1 MSKIEYKD
9 WYWLNPESVKF
20 LKNGYIDPKIDQKE
34 HFKKLGVKAEQ
45 ILNKPGFAEKF
56 NNYLAKGYYLLPT
69 PTITNFLSKKDAT
82 VSCFG
87 SVFPDSIVGIMETNS
102 EVGIM
107 SQIGGGTSG
116 SLHLV
121 RPRGTAVGDGQFSTS
136 GAPSFMPILQATV
149 NSVSQK
155 NRRGHFCPTMS
166 MDHGDI
172 DEFLDFRSE
181 GNPIQHLS
189 FSVSVT
195 RKWIKEMKAGDPE
208 KRRLWAKV
216 LNSRMSTGFPYIH
229 FYDNVND
236 VRPKWFKDN
245 DLLIHHSNMCQE
257 ISLYNT
263 EDESFTCVLGSLNL
277 LHWDELKDTDA
288 IETLAYFIDATIT
301 DFLDKVKG
309 IKYMERAVK
318 FTERN
323 RAIGIGVSGYHS
335 YLQSKMIPFDSLEAR
350 YENMDIFKE
359 IQRQSIAASEKAAIE
374 LGEPELLK
382 GYGRRWSTTNALM
395 PNTSSA
401 FIVGQV
407 SQSIEPYI
415 NNFYVKDVAKNKIDI
430 KNEYLALVLDNYGHN
445 DKETWMSILKNEG
458 SVQHLSYL
466 SDREKAVFKTFFE
479 IDANEII
486 IQAAHRQKFID
497 QGQSINLIFHAD
509 ESVKKINEVI
519 LKAEEMGV
527 KNLYYHIS
535 ESSAQAFTNKIA
547 ASQCESCAS

>member
-1 MSKIEYKD
+1 MKRTYEP
-9 WYWLNPESVKF
+9 WYWLNDESVKF
-20 LKNGYIDPKIDQKE
+20 LKNGYINPSSDIKG
-34 HFKKLGVKAEQ
+34 HFLGLGKKAEK
-45 ILNKPGFAEKF
+45 ILNKPGFADKF
-56 NNYLAKGYYLLPT
+56 NDYLAKGYYLLPT
-69 PTITNFLSKKDAT
+69 PTITNFLSDKDTT

-87 SVFPDSIVGIMETNS
+87 SVFPDSIQGIMDTNS
-102 EVGIM
+102 EIGVM

-116 SLHLV
+116 TIKFLRS
-121 RPRGTAVGDGQFSTS
+121 RGTPVGDGQFTTS
-136 GAPSFMPILQATV
+136 GSASFMTIPQATV
-149 NSVSQK
+149 NAVSQK
-155 NRRGHFCPTMS
+155 NRRGHFCTWQD
-166 MDHGDI
+166 MDHDDI

-189 FSVSVT
+189 FGVSVS
-195 RKWIKEMKAGDPE
+195 RKWVKEMKAGDPD
-208 KRRLWAKV
+208 KRKLWAKMI
-216 LNSRMSTGFPYIH
+216 NSRMSTGFPYIH

-245 DLLIHHSNMCQE
+245 NLTIHHSNMCTE

-263 EDESFTCVLGSLNL
+263 EDESFTCVLGSINL

-301 DFLDKVKG
+301 DFLVKM
-309 IKYMERAVK
+309 KNVKHMERAVR

-350 YENMDIFKE
+350 FENNSIFKE
-359 IQRQSIAASEKAAIE
+359 LERQSVAASIKAAIE

-407 SQSIEPYI
+407 SQSVEPFV
-415 NNFYVKDVAKNKIDI
+415 NNYYVKDVAKNKIDMQNLFL
-430 KNEYLALVLDNYGHN
+430 KEVLQAHGKDNK
-445 DKETWMSILKNEG
+445 DIWMSILKNEG
-458 SVQHLSYL
+458 SVQHLTFL
-466 SDREKAVFKTFFE
+466 TEREKAVFKTFFE
-479 IDANEII
+479 IEANEII
-486 IQAAHRQKFID
+486 IQAAHRQKYID
-497 QGQSINLIFHAD
+497 QSQSINLIFHAD

>member
-1 MSKIEYKD
+1 MPRIYNE
-9 WYWLNPESVKF
+9 WYWLNDESVKF
-20 LKNGYIDPKIDQKE
+20 LNNGYIPKEVDIKK
-34 HFKKLGVKAEQ
+34 HFQALGTKAEK
-45 ILNKPGFAEKF
+45 ILNKPGFADKF
-56 NNYLAKGYYLLPT
+56 NGYLAKGYYLLPT

-87 SVFPDSIVGIMETNS
+87 SVFPDSIQGIMETNS

-116 SLHLV
+116 TLHKL
-121 RPRGTAVGDGQFSTS
+121 RPRGAAVGDGQFSTS

-149 NSVSQK
+149 GAVSQK
-155 NRRGHFCPTMS
+155 NRRGHFCPTLPIEHA
-166 MDHGDI
+166 DAE
-172 DEFLDFRSE
+172 EFLDFRSE

-189 FSVSVT
+189 FSISVT
-195 RKWIKEMKAGDPE
+195 RKWIKEMKAGDPD
-208 KRRLWAKV
+208 KRRIWAKV
-216 LNSRMSTGFPYIH
+216 INSRMSTGFPYIH

-245 DLLIHHSNMCQE
+245 DLLVHHSNMCQE

-263 EDESFTCVLGSLNL
+263 EDESFTCVLGAINL

-301 DFLDKVKG
+301 DFLDKVRH
-309 IKYMERAVK
+309 IKYMERAVR

-350 YENMDIFKE
+350 FENTDIFKE
-359 IQRQSIAASEKAAIE
+359 VQKQSIAASEKAAIE

-407 SQSIEPYI
+407 SQSIEPFV
-415 NNFYVKDVAKNKIDI
+415 NNFYIKDVSKNKIELKNIFLIEVLKKYNKDNKDI
-430 KNEYLALVLDNYGHN
+430 WL
-445 DKETWMSILKNEG
+445 SILKNEG
-458 SVQHLSYL
+458 SVQHLDFL
-466 SDREKAVFKTFFE
+466 TDREKAVFKTFFE
-479 IDANEII
+479 IEANEII

-497 QGQSINLIFHAD
+497 QGQSLNLIFHAD
-509 ESVKKINEVI
+509 ETVKKINEVI

-547 ASQCESCAS
+547 ASQCESCSS

>member
-1 MSKIEYKD
+1 MNNKYKD
-9 WYWLNPESVKF
+9 WYWLNEESLKF
-20 LKNGYIDPKIDQKE
+20 LHNGYIPVGVDSIK
-34 HFKKLGVKAEQ
+34 HFKALGTKAEL
-45 ILNKPGFAEKF
+45 ILNKPGFADKF
-56 NNYLAKGYYLLPT
+56 NGYLAKGYYLLPT

-116 SLHLV
+116 TLHKL

-149 NSVSQK
+149 GAVSQK
-155 NRRGHFCPTMS
+155 NRRGHFCPTLPIEHP
-166 MDHGDI
+166 DA
-172 DEFLDFRSE
+172 DEFLNFRSE

-189 FSVSVT
+189 FSISVT
-195 RKWIKEMKAGDPE
+195 RKWIKEMKTGDPD
-208 KRRLWAKV
+208 KRKLWAKV
-216 LNSRMSTGFPYIH
+216 INSRMSTGFPYIH

-236 VRPKWFKDN
+236 ARPKWFKDN

-301 DFLDKVKG
+301 DFLDKVRG
-309 IKYMERAVK
+309 IKYMERAVR

-335 YLQSKMIPFDSLEAR
+335 YLQANMIPFDSLEAR
-350 YENMDIFKE
+350 GVNMAIFKE
-359 IQRQSIAASEKAAIE
+359 IQKQSIDANKKAALE
-374 LGEPELLK
+374 LGEPDLLK
-382 GYGRRWSTTNALM
+382 GYGMRWSTTNALM

-407 SQSIEPYI
+407 SQSIEPFV
-415 NNFYVKDVAKNKIDI
+415 NNFYIKDVSKNTIEL
-430 KNEYLALVLDNYGHN
+430 KNEFLAPILENYGKN
-445 DKETWMSILKNEG
+445 DKDTWMSILKNEG
-458 SVQHLSYL
+458 SVQHLTYL
-466 SDREKAVFKTFFE
+466 TDRERAVFKTFFE
-479 IDANEII
+479 IEPNEII

-497 QGQSINLIFHAD
+497 QGQSLNLIFHAD
-509 ESVKKINEVI
+509 ETVKKINEVI
-519 LKAEEMGV
+519 LKAEEMGI

-547 ASQCESCAS
+547 ASQCESCSS

>member
-1 MSKIEYKD
+1 MIEYQD
-9 WYWLNPESVKF
+9 WYWLNEESIKF
-20 LKNGYIDPKIDQKE
+20 LRNGYIAENVNIQE
-34 HFKKLGVKAEQ
+34 HFKQLGQKAEK
-45 ILNKPGFAEKF
+45 ILNKPGFADKF
-56 NNYLAKGYYLLPT
+56 NGYLAKGYYLLPT

-87 SVFPDSIVGIMETNS
+87 SVFPDSIQGIMETNS

-116 SLHLV
+116 TLHKL
-121 RPRGTAVGDGQFSTS
+121 RPRGAAVGDGQFSTS

-149 NSVSQK
+149 GAVSQK
-155 NRRGHFCPTMS
+155 NRRGHFCPTLPIEHA
-166 MDHGDI
+166 DAE
-172 DEFLDFRSE
+172 EFLDFRSE

-189 FSVSVT
+189 FSISVT
-195 RKWIKEMKAGDPE
+195 RKWIKEMKAGDPD
-208 KRRLWAKV
+208 KRKLWAKV
-216 LNSRMSTGFPYIH
+216 INSRMSTGFPYIH

-245 DLLIHHSNMCQE
+245 DLLVHHSNMCQE

-263 EDESFTCVLGSLNL
+263 EDESFTCVLGAINL

-301 DFLDKVKG
+301 DFLDKVRH
-309 IKYMERAVK
+309 IKYMERAVR

-350 YENMDIFKE
+350 FENTDIFKE
-359 IQRQSIAASEKAAIE
+359 VQKQSIAASEKAAIE

-407 SQSIEPYI
+407 SQSIEPFV
-415 NNFYVKDVAKNKIDI
+415 NNFYIKDVSKNKIELKNIFLIEVLKKYNKDNKDI
-430 KNEYLALVLDNYGHN
+430 WL
-445 DKETWMSILKNEG
+445 SILKNEG
-458 SVQHLSYL
+458 SVQHLDFL
-466 SDREKAVFKTFFE
+466 TDREKAVFKTFFE
-479 IDANEII
+479 IEANEII

-497 QGQSINLIFHAD
+497 QGQSLNLIFHAD
-509 ESVKKINEVI
+509 ETVKKINEVI

-547 ASQCESCAS
+547 ASQCESCSS

>member
-1 MSKIEYKD
+1 
-9 WYWLNPESVKF
+9 
-20 LKNGYIDPKIDQKE
+20 
-34 HFKKLGVKAEQ
+34 
-45 ILNKPGFAEKF
+45 
-56 NNYLAKGYYLLPT
+56 LPT
-69 PTITNFLSKKDAT
+69 PTITNFLTDTDAT

-87 SVFPDSIVGIMETNS
+87 SYIDDSVQSILDTNS

-107 SQIGGGTSG
+107 SQIGGGTSAT
-116 SLHLV
+116 LHAL
-121 RPRGTAVGDGQFSTS
+121 RPRGTVIGKGPFKTS
-136 GAPSFMPILQATV
+136 GAPSFMPIFQSTV
-149 NSVSQK
+149 QSISQK
-155 NRRGHFCPTMS
+155 SRRGHFCPTLPIEHP
-166 MDHGDI
+166 DAE
-172 DEFLDFRSE
+172 EFLDFRSE

-189 FSVSVT
+189 FSISVT
-195 RKWIKEMKAGDPE
+195 RKWIKEMKAGDPD
-208 KRRLWAKV
+208 KRKLWAKV
-216 LNSRMSTGFPYIH
+216 INSRMSTGFPYIH

-236 VRPKWFKDN
+236 VRPKWFKDKG
-245 DLLIHHSNMCQE
+245 LLIHHSNMCQE

-263 EDESFTCVLGSLNL
+263 PEESFTCVLGSLNL
-277 LHWDELKDTDA
+277 LHWDRIKDSDA

-301 DFLDKVKG
+301 DFLEKVRG
-309 IKYMERAVK
+309 IRHMERAVR

-350 YENMDIFKE
+350 GENVNIFKE
-359 IQRQSIAASEKAAIE
+359 IQRQSIAANKKAAIE

-382 GYGRRWSTTNALM
+382 GYGMRWSTTNALM

-407 SQSIEPYI
+407 SQSIEPFV
-415 NNFYVKDVAKNKIDI
+415 NNFYVKDVAKNKIDM
-430 KNEYLALVLDNYGHN
+430 KNIYLEEILDKYGKN
-445 DKETWMSILKNEG
+445 DKDTWMSILKNEG
-458 SVQHLSYL
+458 SVQHLTFL
-466 SDREKAVFKTFFE
+466 TERERAVFKTFFE

-497 QGQSINLIFHAD
+497 QGQSLNLIFHAD

-547 ASQCESCAS
+547 ASQCLDCAG

>member
-1 MSKIEYKD
+1 MAKSYED
-9 WYWLNPESVKF
+9 WYWLNQESLKF
-20 LKNGYIDPKIDQKE
+20 LNNGYIPEGVDTIK
-34 HFKKLGVKAEQ
+34 HFKALGDKAEM
-45 ILNKPGFAEKF
+45 ILNKPGFADKF
-56 NNYLAKGYYLLPT
+56 NGYLAKGYYLLPT

-102 EVGIM
+102 EIGIM

-116 SLHLV
+116 TLHKL

-149 NSVSQK
+149 GAVSQK
-155 NRRGHFCPTMS
+155 NRRGHFCPTLPIEHP
-166 MDHGDI
+166 DA
-172 DEFLDFRSE
+172 DEFLNFRSE

-189 FSVSVT
+189 FSISVT
-195 RKWIKEMKAGDPE
+195 RKWIKEMKAGDPD
-208 KRRLWAKV
+208 KRKLWAKV
-216 LNSRMSTGFPYIH
+216 INSRMSTGFPYIH

-277 LHWDELKDTDA
+277 LHWDELKNTDA

-301 DFLDKVKG
+301 DFLAKVKD
-309 IKYMERAVK
+309 IKYMERAVR

-335 YLQSKMIPFDSLEAR
+335 YLQSNMIPFDSLGAR
-350 YENMDIFKE
+350 GINLSIFKE
-359 IQRQSIAASEKAAIE
+359 IQKQSISASEKAAIE

-407 SQSIEPYI
+407 SQSIEPFV
-415 NNFYVKDVAKNKIDI
+415 NNFYIKDVSKNTIEL
-430 KNEYLALVLDNYGHN
+430 KNEFLAPILENYGKN
-445 DKETWMSILKNEG
+445 DKDTWMSILKNEG
-458 SVQHLSYL
+458 SVQHLNFL
-466 SDREKAVFKTFFE
+466 SDHERAVFKTFFE
-479 IDANEII
+479 IEPNEII

-497 QGQSINLIFHAD
+497 QGQSLNLIFHAD

-519 LKAEEMGV
+519 LKAEEMGI

>member
-1 MSKIEYKD
+1 MREYQD
-9 WYWLNPESVKF
+9 WYWLNDESIKF
-20 LKNGYIDPKIDQKE
+20 LRNGYIAENVNIQE
-34 HFKKLGVKAEQ
+34 HFKQLGQKAEK
-45 ILNKPGFAEKF
+45 ILNKPGFADKF
-56 NNYLAKGYYLLPT
+56 NGYLAKGYYLLPT

-87 SVFPDSIVGIMETNS
+87 SVFPDSIQGIMETNS

-116 SLHLV
+116 TLHKL
-121 RPRGTAVGDGQFSTS
+121 RPRGAAVGDGQFSTS

-149 NSVSQK
+149 GAVSQK
-155 NRRGHFCPTMS
+155 NRRGHFCPTLPIEHA
-166 MDHGDI
+166 DAE
-172 DEFLDFRSE
+172 EFLDFRSE

-189 FSVSVT
+189 FSISVT
-195 RKWIKEMKAGDPE
+195 RKWIKEMKAGDPD

-216 LNSRMSTGFPYIH
+216 INSRMSTGFPYIH

-263 EDESFTCVLGSLNL
+263 EDESFTCVLGSINL
-277 LHWDELKDTDA
+277 LHWDAIKASDA

-301 DFLDKVKG
+301 DFLDKVRG
-309 IKYMERAVK
+309 IKYMERAVR

-350 YENMDIFKE
+350 FENTDIFKE
-359 IQRQSIAASEKAAIE
+359 LQKQSIAASEKAAIE

-407 SQSIEPYI
+407 SQSIEPFV
-415 NNFYVKDVAKNKIDI
+415 NNFYIKDVSKNKIELKNIFLIDVLEAHGKNNKDI
-430 KNEYLALVLDNYGHN
+430 WL
-445 DKETWMSILKNEG
+445 SILKNEG
-458 SVQHLSYL
+458 SIQHLDFL
-466 SDREKAVFKTFFE
+466 TDREKAVFKTFFE
-479 IDANEII
+479 IEANEII

-497 QGQSINLIFHAD
+497 QGQSLNLIFHAD
-509 ESVKKINEVI
+509 ETVKKINEVI

>member
-1 MSKIEYKD
+1 MKKYEN
-9 WYWLNPESVKF
+9 WQWLNEESVKF
-20 LKNGYIDPKIDQKE
+20 LNNGYIPKNVDIKK
-34 HFKKLGVKAEQ
+34 HFLALGTKAEQ
-45 ILNKPGFAEKF
+45 ILNKPGFADKF

-87 SVFPDSIVGIMETNS
+87 SVFPDSIQGIMETNS
-102 EVGIM
+102 EIGIM

-116 SLHLV
+116 TLHKL
-121 RPRGTAVGDGQFSTS
+121 RPRGTPVGDGQFFTS
-136 GAPSFMPILQATV
+136 GGPSFMPILQATV
-149 NSVSQK
+149 GAVSQK
-155 NRRGHFCPTMS
+155 NRRGHFCPTIPIE
-166 MDHGDI
+166 HGDAS
-172 DEFLDFRSE
+172 EFLDFRSE

-189 FSVSVT
+189 FSISVT
-195 RKWIKEMKAGDPE
+195 RKWIKEMKAGDPD
-208 KRRLWAKV
+208 KRKLWAKV
-216 LNSRMSTGFPYIH
+216 INSRMSTGFPYIH

-236 VRPKWFKDN
+236 NRPKWFKDN

-263 EDESFTCVLGSLNL
+263 EDESFTCVLGSINL
-277 LHWDELKDTDA
+277 LHWDELKETDA

-301 DFLDKVKG
+301 DFLSKVKD

-318 FTERN
+318 FTEKN

-350 YENMDIFKE
+350 FENNSIFKE
-359 IQRQSIAASEKAAIE
+359 LQRQSIEASTKAALE

-407 SQSIEPYI
+407 SQSIEPFV
-415 NNFYVKDVAKNKIDI
+415 NNFYIKDVSKNKIEL
-430 KNEYLALVLDNYGHN
+430 KNIFLEKILDTYNRN
-445 DKETWMSILKNEG
+445 DKTVWMSILKNEG
-458 SVQHLSYL
+458 SVQHLDFL
-466 SDREKAVFKTFFE
+466 TDKEKAVFKTFFE
-479 IDANEII
+479 IEANEII

-497 QGQSINLIFHAD
+497 QSQSLNLIFHAD
-509 ESVKKINEVI
+509 ETVKKINEVI

-527 KNLYYHIS
+527 KNLYYHIA

>member
-1 MSKIEYKD
+1 MREYKD
-9 WYWLNPESVKF
+9 WYWLNDESRKF
-20 LKNGYIDPKIDQKE
+20 LNNGYIPKDVDIIE
-34 HFKKLGVKAEQ
+34 HFKNLGLKAEK
-45 ILNKPGFAEKF
+45 ILNKPGFADKF
-56 NNYLAKGYYLLPT
+56 NGYLAKGYYLLPT
-69 PTITNFLSKKDAT
+69 PTITNFLSEKDTT

-87 SVFPDSIVGIMETNS
+87 SVFPDSIQGIMDTNS
-102 EVGIM
+102 EIGVM

-116 SLHLV
+116 TLHLL
-121 RPRGTAVGDGQFSTS
+121 RPRGTKVGDGQFSTS

-149 NSVSQK
+149 GAVSQK
-155 NRRGHFCPTMS
+155 NRRGHFCPTLPIE
-166 MDHGDI
+166 HGDI
-172 DEFLDFRSE
+172 EEFLDFRSE

-195 RKWIKEMKAGDPE
+195 RKWIKDMKAGDPD
-208 KRRLWAKV
+208 KRRIWAK
-216 LNSRMSTGFPYIH
+216 LINSRMSTGFPYIH

-245 DLLIHHSNMCQE
+245 NLLIHHANMCQE

-301 DFLDKVKG
+301 DFLEKVKG
-309 IKYMERAVK
+309 IKHMERAVR
-318 FTERN
+318 FTEKN

-335 YLQSKMIPFDSLEAR
+335 LLQSKMIPFDSLEAR
-350 YENMDIFKE
+350 FENNSIFKE
-359 IQRQSIAASEKAAIE
+359 IEAQCLAANIKAGEE
-374 LGEPELLK
+374 LGSPELLVPYK
-382 GYGRRWSTTNALM
+382 LRWSTTNALM

-407 SQSIEPYI
+407 SQSVEPFI
-415 NNFYVKDVAKNKIDI
+415 NNFYIKDVSKNKIEL
-430 KNEYLALVLDNYGHN
+430 KNIFLMELLELLGKNT
-445 DKETWMSILKNEG
+445 KEVWISILKNEG
-458 SVQHLSYL
+458 SVQHLDFL
-466 SDREKAVFKTFFE
+466 NDRQKAVFKTFFE
-479 IDANEII
+479 IEANEII
-486 IQAAHRQKFID
+486 IQTAHRQKFID
-497 QGQSINLIFHAD
+497 QSQSINLIFHAN

>member
-1 MSKIEYKD
+1 MPRIYNE
-9 WYWLNPESVKF
+9 WYWLNDESVKF
-20 LKNGYIDPKIDQKE
+20 LNNGYIPKEVDIKK
-34 HFKKLGVKAEQ
+34 HFQALGTKAEK
-45 ILNKPGFAEKF
+45 ILNKPGFADKF
-56 NNYLAKGYYLLPT
+56 NGYLAKGYYLLPT

-87 SVFPDSIVGIMETNS
+87 SVFPDSIQGIMETNS

-116 SLHLV
+116 TLHKL
-121 RPRGTAVGDGQFSTS
+121 RPRGAAVGDGQFSTS

-149 NSVSQK
+149 GAVSQK
-155 NRRGHFCPTMS
+155 NRRGHFCPTLPIEHA
-166 MDHGDI
+166 DAE
-172 DEFLDFRSE
+172 EFLDFRSE

-189 FSVSVT
+189 FSISVT
-195 RKWIKEMKAGDPE
+195 RKWIKEMKAGDPD

-216 LNSRMSTGFPYIH
+216 INSRMSTGFPYIH

-245 DLLIHHSNMCQE
+245 DLLVHHSNMCQE

-263 EDESFTCVLGSLNL
+263 EDESFTCVLGAINL

-301 DFLDKVKG
+301 DFLDKVRH
-309 IKYMERAVK
+309 IKYMERAVR

-350 YENMDIFKE
+350 FENTDIFKE
-359 IQRQSIAASEKAAIE
+359 VQKQSIAASEKAAIE

-407 SQSIEPYI
+407 SQSIEPFV
-415 NNFYVKDVAKNKIDI
+415 NNFYIKDVSKNKIELKNIFLIEVLKKYNKDNKDI
-430 KNEYLALVLDNYGHN
+430 WL
-445 DKETWMSILKNEG
+445 SILKNEG
-458 SVQHLSYL
+458 SVQHLDFL
-466 SDREKAVFKTFFE
+466 TDREKAVFKTFFE
-479 IDANEII
+479 IEANEII

-497 QGQSINLIFHAD
+497 QGQSLNLIFHAD
-509 ESVKKINEVI
+509 ETVKKINEVI

-547 ASQCESCAS
+547 ASQCESCSS